1 MRPCSHYDENRVW
14 RFVITNLSFLVVKL
28 GNDLVKPM
36 MPFSLSHSNSHLS
49 TMLPP
54 LWPMSPNFSGAL
66 SPSGLE
72 QNNPSLVIKSLQ
84 Q

>member
-1 MRPCSHYDENRVW
+1 MRPSSLYDENRVW

>member
-1 MRPCSHYDENRVW
+1 MKIELGVLLSP
-14 RFVITNLSFLVVKL
+14 NLSFLVVKQ
-28 GNDLVKPM
+28 GNNLVKLM
-36 MPFSLSHSNSHLS
+36 IPFSLSHSNSHLS

-54 LWPMSPNFSGAL
+54 LWPVSLNFSGTL